1 MSRQSFQAFRH
12 IDHTLYI
19 FFVFVPVPK
28 LRVHCNC
35 PFNGN
40 ARLVRNTFC
49 NRIHKCIR
57 QIHHTPHIP
66 DDSPCRKRTKRNDL
80 RHTVSAVLFNDVIDH
95 FLPPLET
102 EIHVDIGH
110 GNTFRIQETLKNQM
124 IPDRVDIRNSRRICD
139 KASRSAAAAGSHA
152 DAVFPGVPDI
162 IPYNQKIL
170 HIPHIFDHGKL
181 IFQAFVQLFCHQGIP
196 LVQPFVTEL
205 FQIFISGIPFR
216 HRKIRQLCVPEFNL
230 HMTAVGNFLCILH
243 GFQRIRK
250 QRSHFRFGFDI
261 ILSSL
266 ITHPVFIGELF
277 PCL

>member
-1 MSRQSFQAFRH
+1 MHGAVSGQPLQAFAH
-12 IDHTLYI
+12 IDQTAYLLILLVHLMEFRI
-19 FFVFVPVPK
+19 FLQSLVDGNIQ
-28 LRVHCNC
+28 LAGNHSG
-35 PFNGN
+35 NG
-40 ARLVRNTFC
+40 
-49 NRIHKCIR
+49 IHEGIR

-181 IFQAFVQLFCHQGIP
+181 IF
-196 LVQPFVTEL
+196 
-205 FQIFISGIPFR
+205 
-216 HRKIRQLCVPEFNL
+216 
-230 HMTAVGNFLCILH
+230 
-243 GFQRIRK
+243 
-250 QRSHFRFGFDI
+250 
-261 ILSSL
+261 
-266 ITHPVFIGELF
+266 
-277 PCL
+277 